1 VKSLHPGHKRRRFQ
15 ENVADT
21 LVASRSVATDEPT
34 SHSSR
39 PAKSKP
45 VAPGTTTPTAT
56 SGPPGTHAGNPIQTP
71 PLVKDSAGKK
81 GKPVPAKAPVPPKQ
95 EEQKEKENGLM
106 AAIGLNQFFPLG
118 GQQSVYSSDG
128 TSGTLSDYIPVP
140 VLRYYFNRNLYVQLE
155 AQINTPQATKKNLV
169 ISSPP
174 PDTATIPGQTIQSSA
189 SIQQL
194 FYFNVPLSVHYTLFD
209 NFDVGAGLQFSRL
222 SNAIGSFD
230 TTTTPLVGNNPLIT
244 SSSKAVKSFK
254 GDALYQQIKTDEFRF
269 LLDMSY
275 TYKHFIGGL
284 RYNQALSKFVDIQIA
299 PGQTTQGRNSSLQLY
314 LRYILWDGRKK
325 KTPPAN

>member
-1 VKSLHPGHKRRRFQ
+1 
-15 ENVADT
+15 
-21 LVASRSVATDEPT
+21 
-34 SHSSR
+34 
-39 PAKSKP
+39 
-45 VAPGTTTPTAT
+45 
-56 SGPPGTHAGNPIQTP
+56 
-71 PLVKDSAGKK
+71 
-81 GKPVPAKAPVPPKQ
+81 
-95 EEQKEKENGLM
+95 
-106 AAIGLNQFFPLG
+106 
-118 GQQSVYSSDG
+118 
-128 TSGTLSDYIPVP
+128 
-140 VLRYYFNRNLYVQLE
+140 
-155 AQINTPQATKKNLV
+155 
-169 ISSPP
+169 
-174 PDTATIPGQTIQSSA
+174 
-189 SIQQL
+189 L

-230 TTTTPLVGNNPLIT
+230 TTTTPTVTGNNPAIT
-244 SSSKAVKSFK
+244 AVSSKNVKSFK

-325 KTPPAN
+325 RAPPAN

>member
-1 VKSLHPGHKRRRFQ
+1 
-15 ENVADT
+15 
-21 LVASRSVATDEPT
+21 
-34 SHSSR
+34 
-39 PAKSKP
+39 
-45 VAPGTTTPTAT
+45 
-56 SGPPGTHAGNPIQTP
+56 
-71 PLVKDSAGKK
+71 
-81 GKPVPAKAPVPPKQ
+81 
-95 EEQKEKENGLM
+95 M

-118 GQQSVYSSDG
+118 GQQSVYNSDG

-174 PDTATIPGQTIQSSA
+174 PDTATRQGLTIQSSA
-189 SIQQL
+189 SIRQL
-194 FYFNVPLSVHYTLFD
+194 FYFNVPLSIHYTLFD
-209 NFDVGAGLQFSRL
+209 HFDVGAGLQFSRL

-230 TTTTPLVGNNPLIT
+230 TTTTPTGTGNNPLF
-244 SSSKAVKSFK
+244 SPVSSKNVKSFK
-254 GDALYQQIKTDEFRF
+254 GDALYQQIKTNEFRF

-284 RYNQALSKFVDIQIA
+284 RYNQALSKFVDLQVA
-299 PGQTTQGRNSSLQLY
+299 AGETTQGRNSSLQLY

-325 KTPPAN
+325 RGTPEK